1 MCSSDLIE
9 LRIWLKALGY
19 ELADF
24 VRELDSC
31 APLLPDQA
39 LPPGITAQ

>member
-1 MCSSDLIE
+1 MIE

-19 ELADF
+19 ELVDF
-24 VRELDSC
+24 VQMLDNS

-39 LPPGITAQ
+39 RPIGIVGAPR